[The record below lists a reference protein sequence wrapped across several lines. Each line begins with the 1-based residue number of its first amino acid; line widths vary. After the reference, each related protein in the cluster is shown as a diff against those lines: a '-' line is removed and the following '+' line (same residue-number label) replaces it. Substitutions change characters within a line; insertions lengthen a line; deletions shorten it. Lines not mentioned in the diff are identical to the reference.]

1 MWANVSCDQPGREH
15 VTGVIEQLF
24 SEYGLAPRLFGVEVT
39 ERQLARRVDDVASD
53 LHELRE
59 LVVALAVDD
68 FGTGYASLDYLR
80 RVVLDQIKIDRSFVS
95 GLQDRTNTAIT
106 SSMITLARALDLTV
120 VGERVETP
128 AQFDR
133 LRMLGCDLAQGYLL
147 QRPLA
152 AQERHL
158 AQLTGSRATTRA
170 SGGQRRRPARRR
182 QCPPPGRRGGW

>member
-1 MWANVSCDQPGREH
+1 MWANVSCDQLGREH

>member
-1 MWANVSCDQPGREH
+1 M
-15 VTGVIEQLF
+15 TGVIEQLF